1 MFQLG
6 EEFQETTVDGRDVV
20 VVVVMEKGRIVSRQ
34 TATRAGERST
44 LTTRQLDQEGRLVYT
59 LTIEGSPH
67 IVCVQIFRRI
77 E

>member
-6 EEFQETTVDGRDVV
+6 EEFQETTVDGREVV
-20 VVVVMEKGRIVSRQ
+20 VVVVVEEGKIVSRQ

-44 LTTRQLDQEGRLVYT
+44 LTTRELDQEGRLVYT
-59 LTIEGSPH
+59 LTIQGSPH